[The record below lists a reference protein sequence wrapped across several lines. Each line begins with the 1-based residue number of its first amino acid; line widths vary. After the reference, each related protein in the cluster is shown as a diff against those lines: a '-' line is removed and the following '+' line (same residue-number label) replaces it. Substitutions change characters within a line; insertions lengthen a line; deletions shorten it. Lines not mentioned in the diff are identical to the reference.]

1 MYLPRTGI
9 TYGQLREIA
18 FVCIVLVTTT
28 PLLLACGSSGKRF
41 MAFKIKIDLNSTVW
55 VFAAVWGR
63 FTVAIVC
70 REAQETDTYL
80 VSVASM
86 CSYPLKHRLAKRG
99 VLEDY
104 VQISSQYTV
113 DYREGSR
120 LAMPSLRLQ
129 YQYILWHFR
138 GTFVPMNPLFQCDES
153 RVPLYLWYVLLLI
166 VGDEAH
172 EYLSI
177 TSLRSTACQ

>member
-41 MAFKIKIDLNSTVW
+41 MAFKIKIDLNSTVYI
-55 VFAAVWGR
+55 FS
-63 FTVAIVC
+63 F
-70 REAQETDTYL
+70 
-80 VSVASM
+80 
-86 CSYPLKHRLAKRG
+86 CS
-99 VLEDY
+99 E
-104 VQISSQYTV
+104 
-113 DYREGSR
+113 

-138 GTFVPMNPLFQCDES
+138 GTFASMNPLFQSDES
-153 RVPLYLWYVLLLI
+153 RVPLYLWYVLFLI

-172 EYLSI
+172 EYFSI